1 MEQQNLKPIPRPLSF
16 GKLPEKRTD
25 DDAAL
30 TRLLFY
36 SALRNQE
43 PSELFFRT
51 YGQEKFEMLA
61 SHIRAGI
68 GAGNL
73 RAVNVNPVI
82 AAEAFTSERN
92 MLRCLRMHRIC

>member
-25 DDAAL
+25 DDAAV

-43 PSELFFRT
+43 PSERFFWT

-73 RAVNVNPVI
+73 RAVNPVI
-82 AAEAFTSERN
+82 AAEAFTSEQN